1 MSLQHVVSDER
12 YLSRG
17 CFDFTSFRST
27 RRTRAHYCLFA
38 LRSSTTP
45 RSGISSDL
53 SDFILRSKISFAVR
67 QISLRVLL
75 LYAPGVGGR
84 GSGAAGVFHKV
95 LTLKTALF
103 SHLQLYPPKLVHLKY
118 TSPLQT
124 VNLLHSGWRGVANKG
139 TSPRACGWE
148 AYLSLSPNRRSGARH
163 QPLATER
170 RKRQGC
176 GVVYLHNA
184 PICTLAIPTSI
195 ASGTYRHL
203 VLHLQPD
210 RKSVV

>member
-1 MSLQHVVSDER
+1 MS
-12 YLSRG
+12 
-17 CFDFTSFRST
+17 
-27 RRTRAHYCLFA
+27 A
-38 LRSSTTP
+38 TP
-45 RSGISSDL
+45 RSGDFNRRRRISPCVARFHL
-53 SDFILRSKISFAVR
+53 PQGKFHCAYSFVR
-67 QISLRVLL
+67 
-75 LYAPGVGGR
+75 AGVGGR

-103 SHLQLYPPKLVHLKY
+103 SHLQLCPPKLVHLKY

-148 AYLSLSPNRRSGARH
+148 AYLPLNLNRRSGARH

-195 ASGTYRHL
+195 ASGTYRRL
-203 VLHLQPD
+203 VLHLQPHNCEHICACLL
-210 RKSVV
+210 